1 MSNSFSLVLSAS
13 SLLLKQIKQ
22 HTKEVI
28 TLSLDYKLVTIAA
41 VMKTVLN
48 RKRHEDLCGNIFVFC
63 FSLSRVWSFYKSDG
77 GTNRNDNLPLKLST
91 DSSAVPSHI
100 HGFLYRQL
108 ENSTCI
114 TDVQISNAVHVRKG
128 LGRVIKMSFLFL
140 ADKMR
145 NSTVCHIQSHE
156 GRDQKKPH
164 HNPAD
169 NNMTVYRE
177 LESLIAVCE
186 GPIELSACVCLCLCL
201 CQCVELW
208 ARQTDGGIQ
217 IEDKWPGRG

>member
-128 LGRVIKMSFLFL
+128 LGRVIKMSFLFWQIRC
-140 ADKMR
+140 A
-145 NSTVCHIQSHE
+145 I
-156 GRDQKKPH
+156 P
-164 HNPAD
+164 
-169 NNMTVYRE
+169 
-177 LESLIAVCE
+177 
-186 GPIELSACVCLCLCL
+186 
-201 CQCVELW
+201 QCVTSKAMREETKKNPITILLITIW
-208 ARQTDGGIQ
+208 QFTENWKA
-217 IEDKWPGRG
+217 W